1 MGRFT
6 ACIFKLTRRGCV
18 SFIERIEDAAMNR
31 SSIVAS
37 LSLVMLL
44 TGCPDPAKNKT
55 QAVVEAPKAVPSAVA
70 QPLVGATTYAFSND
84 GSKFGFV
91 GAKVTGKHEGGFNV
105 FSGTIEVP
113 GTDLTKARVK
123 ATVSVKSVFTDSEK
137 LTAHLQSGDFFDA
150 EKFPEATFVSTA
162 IAANGGAFTVT
173 GDLSLHGVTKS
184 ITFPAKLSLS
194 GDVVKV
200 NADFAIN
207 RKDFAI
213 VYAGKADDLIAD
225 NVAIVLDL
233 TAKKG

>member
-1 MGRFT
+1 
-6 ACIFKLTRRGCV
+6 
-18 SFIERIEDAAMNR
+18 MNR
-31 SSIVAS
+31 SLIAS

-55 QAVVEAPKAVPSAVA
+55 QAVVEAPKAVPAAVA
-70 QPLVGATTYAFSND
+70 QPLAGATTYAFSND

-105 FSGTIEVP
+105 FDGTIELP
-113 GTDLTKARVK
+113 GSDFTKARVK

-137 LTAHLQSGDFFDA
+137 LTGHLQSADFFDA
-150 EKFPEATFVSTA
+150 EKFPDATFVTTA
-162 IAANGGAFTVT
+162 IVANGEAFNVT

-184 ITFPAKLSLS
+184 ITFPAKISLA
-194 GDVVKV
+194 GEVVKV

-233 TAKKG
+233 TAKKKG